1 MKTSESIAKI
11 AEALCKFQ
19 TEVQDA
25 PKDSQAHKYKYADLG
40 TILELVRPVMAQN
53 KLSAVQ
59 MPCNDGDQVG
69 VTTRLM
75 HNSGEWIESTLFMG
89 VSASAGMSLAQSAGS
104 VITYAR
110 RYSLAAVS
118 GITQTDDD
126 AVHVPPKKPAPK
138 KEQYMASAEQKK
150 TLSKFKDDGDMS
162 PRRVEWC
169 KKNWRTMTEKDAN
182 EIIKE
187 CKELKE
193 SK

>member
-1 MKTSESIAKI
+1 MNIYKQLDDARKQFHKLNLKKSGKNKFAGYEYFELSDFLLPAMGCLSDNDLIGVISFETELATMTIHSTVDESSI
-11 AEALCKFQ
+11 
-19 TEVQDA
+19 
-25 PKDSQAHKYKYADLG
+25 
-40 TILELVRPVMAQN
+40 
-53 KLSAVQ
+53 
-59 MPCNDGDQVG
+59 
-69 VTTRLM
+69 
-75 HNSGEWIESTLFMG
+75 
-89 VSASAGMSLAQSAGS
+89 
-104 VITYAR
+104 VITSPMSEANMKGNQPVQNLGAVETYQR
-110 RYSLAAVS
+110 RYLWVAAMEIVEH
-118 GITQTDDD
+118 D
-126 AVHVPPKKPAPK
+126 ALDSAEPQKPAPK